1 MRDEVTSW
9 DRVRPIGQMGA
20 GSRERALEDDGNH
33 PWTRAEEARL
43 RDLLS
48 AMEAANRG
56 DFSRRVPV
64 LGNHPLLDQL
74 AETFNAGAVRL
85 TSLTHSVSRVA
96 REVGVEGRLGAQVE
110 VEETSGA
117 WRELADG
124 VNVLANSLTAQIR
137 DLIRVSGAVARG
149 DLSQTLAVEVRG
161 ESLELKTIVNT
172 MVERLTAFAREVTR
186 VARQVGVEG
195 SSEDVGA
202 PNGPLGVWKDLNDNV
217 GFTEKLALA
226 SRHKSEFLANISHE
240 LRTPLNSLLILAKML
255 SEDSAHR
262 LGPKEAEY
270 ARTIHAS
277 GVDLLSLI
285 NDLLDLSKVEAGQLR
300 IEPAEVALAE
310 TKSLLERDFQ
320 HVAEQKGLGFSVT
333 LVGALPPMVRTDSLR
348 LRQVLKNLLA
358 NAFKFTHLG
367 RVELRISQ
375 VNPGLFHFENEVL
388 NRANSVLA
396 FSVVDTGIGIAQ
408 DSLQRIFDAFQQAEM
423 STSRQYGGT
432 GLGLSI
438 SRELARL
445 LGGELHVASEL
456 GRGSTFTLY
465 LPDVY
470 EESSA
475 SGARAAERLGAP
487 VEVDSADIPVFAR
500 ATPAALESNATDGRV
515 APPDATQTSSRVK
528 SLEDMPSSERGG
540 KRRVL
545 VVDDNIREAFS
556 LISVLES
563 RGLESRHAEA
573 AGEALRMLWD
583 TPEVDGLLWLTSVGE
598 ADYEVLRSIR
608 RDARFGDLPIVVVL
622 APARDEDRIRCLEA
636 GASDCVSRPVD
647 IDRVIELL
655 GGGGRAGKRSEA
667 SR

>member
-1 MRDEVTSW
+1 M
-9 DRVRPIGQMGA
+9 
-20 GSRERALEDDGNH
+20 EDDGNQ
-33 PWTRAEEARL
+33 WTGAEEARL
-43 RDLLS
+43 RELLA
-48 AMEAANRG
+48 AMEAANQG

-64 LGNHPLLDQL
+64 LGTHPLMDRL
-74 AETFNAGAVRL
+74 AETFNAGAARL
-85 TSLTHSVSRVA
+85 TSLTQSVSRVA
-96 REVGVEGRLGAQVE
+96 HEVGVEGRLGGQVD
-110 VEETSGA
+110 VPETSGA

-124 VNVLANSLTAQIR
+124 VNVLASSLTAQVR

-149 DLSQTLAVEVRG
+149 DLSQSLTVEVRG
-161 ESLELKTIVNT
+161 ESLVLKNIVNT
-172 MVERLTAFAREVTR
+172 MVERLTAFAREVNR

-195 SSEDVGA
+195 SPEDVSTPDGL
-202 PNGPLGVWKDLNDNV
+202 LGVWKDFNDNV

-226 SRHKSEFLANISHE
+226 SRHKSAFLANISHE
-240 LRTPLNSLLILAKML
+240 LRTPLNSLLILAKLL

-300 IEPAEVALAE
+300 VEPAEVSLTE
-310 TKSLLERDFQ
+310 VKSLLERDFQ

-333 LVGALPPMVRTDSLR
+333 LVGALPTKVRTDSMR

-358 NAFKFTHLG
+358 NAFKFTHQG

-375 VNPGLFHFENEVL
+375 VNPGLFHFESEML
-388 NRANSVLA
+388 NRADGVLA

-408 DSLQRIFDAFQQAEM
+408 DSLQRIFEAFQQAEL

-465 LPDVY
+465 LPDIYV
-470 EESSA
+470 ETA
-475 SGARAAERLGAP
+475 APGARTAKGAP
-487 VEVDSADIPVFAR
+487 VELEAADIPVLGRTESPALVSNGTAAM
-500 ATPAALESNATDGRV
+500 ATVPLAMDAASGAGPGALVPT
-515 APPDATQTSSRVK
+515 
-528 SLEDMPSSERGG
+528 SERGLRG
-540 KRRVL
+540 RVL

-563 RGLESRHAEA
+563 RGLESLHAEA
-573 AGEALRMLWD
+573 ASEALRMLWD
-583 TPEVDGLLWLTSVGE
+583 FPEMDGLLWLTSVAE
-598 ADYEVLRSIR
+598 ADYEIIRSLRK
-608 RDARFGDLPIVVVL
+608 DARFGALPIVVVMSQSQDE
-622 APARDEDRIRCLEA
+622 ARARCLDA

-647 IDRVIELL
+647 IDQVIALL
-655 GGGGRAGKRSEA
+655 RRDPRSGTRGEA
-667 SR
+667 AR